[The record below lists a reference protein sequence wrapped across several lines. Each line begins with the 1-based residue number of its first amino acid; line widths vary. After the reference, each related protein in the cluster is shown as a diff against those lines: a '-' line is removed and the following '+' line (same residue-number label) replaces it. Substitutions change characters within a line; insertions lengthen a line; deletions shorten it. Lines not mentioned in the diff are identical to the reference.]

1 VTGDMHGGR
10 ESQRGDGLPR
20 SADSGVMRRP
30 SPSGVWSIQIEAAVG
45 LVAAAAAGAGCQARR
60 VAAADRCDGRRPGP

>member
-1 VTGDMHGGR
+1 MTGDMHGDR

-30 SPSGVWSIQIEAAVG
+30 SPSGVWSIEIEAAVG
-45 LVAAAAAGAGCQARR
+45 LVAAAGAGCQARR